1 MPKITFTQNLQRHLS
16 APPRRVGGETVRQAL
31 ENVFAENPRLRG
43 YLLDDQGELR
53 KHVVIFLDGE
63 IVADRAGLSDQV
75 EATSELVVMQAL
87 SGG

>member
-16 APPRRVGGETVRQAL
+16 APPSSVDGETVRQAL

-63 IVADRAGLSDQV
+63 IVADRAGLSDRV

>member
-1 MPKITFTQNLQRHLS
+1 MPQITFTQNLQRHLS
-16 APPRRVGGETVRQAL
+16 APAGSVEGETVRQAL
-31 ENVFAENPRLRG
+31 ENVFAENPRLRS

-63 IVADRAGLSDQV
+63 IVADRAGLSDRV
-75 EATSELVVMQAL
+75 EAASELVVMQAL